1 MTGPSMPRMGLFP
14 FMDNG
19 FETFLPRDLIVRVRF
34 LAGRMFGGLVKFITA
49 YQKQ

>member
-1 MTGPSMPRMGLFP
+1 MGLFP

-34 LAGRMFGGLVKFITA
+34 FTPLKFSRFVKTITA
-49 YQKQ
+49 RQKQ